1 MRAETRPDRAAV
13 VGALLRVVL
22 AGACWAMAA
31 VLAKYAFERG
41 VPPVRLAEARV
52 AVALVALA
60 PFLAWR
66 RPGLLRPPPGTWPA
80 LAGFGACVAAVNLT
94 YYLAIDH
101 LPVGVAVALQY
112 TGPAI
117 LLATTTLLLRREPRQ
132 PGVRGARLAPVDGSP
147 GRLAWAAAGLS
158 LAGAVLVSRALEGLG
173 ALDLPGLAAGL
184 ASAVLFAAYLLS
196 AELAGRRGAEPATTL
211 LWGFLV
217 AVAIW
222 SLAVPWW
229 SWPLAFLAD
238 PGVAGAVLGVGL
250 LGTLLPFALAVGAV
264 RVISAATAGIAATAE
279 PVFAAAFAWLLLG
292 QRLNPAQLGRG
303 RPGRRRGRP
312 GPAGRGQGPAGG
324 RLAQLRQDVAGDQGR
339 GQEDERHR
347 RDAGEPGLA
356 AGADPPAG
364 AGHGQGDHRLE
375 ARGDQEPDGGEQH
388 QPGRAPGALG
398 REHRRGARGQPERP
412 GEGVG
417 QVAGDALPEGP
428 AVADLELAVPP
439 PQGDRVAAR
448 LPGQVQ
454 QEQGADGPDPQRPP
468 VQRADDPGEGQGR
481 RAAAPGRRWPTRG

>member
-1 MRAETRPDRAAV
+1 V
-13 VGALLRVVL
+13 VAGALGRVVL

-41 VPPVRLAEARV
+41 MPPVRLAEARV

-80 LAGFGACVAAVNLT
+80 LATFGACVAAVNLT

-117 LLATTTLLLRREPRQ
+117 LLATTTLLRR
-132 PGVRGARLAPVDGSP
+132 GKADS

-158 LAGAVLVSRALEGLG
+158 VAGAVLVSRALEGLG
-173 ALDLPGLAAGL
+173 GLDLPGVAAGM

-211 LWGFLV
+211 VWGFLV

-222 SLAVPWW
+222 SVAVPWW
-229 SWPLAFLAD
+229 SWPVGALAD
-238 PGVAGAVLGVGL
+238 PGMAGAVLGVGL

-292 QRLNPAQLGRG
+292 QRLGPAQL
-303 RPGRRRGRP
+303 
-312 GPAGRGQGPAGG
+312 AGAALVVAGVV
-324 RLAQLRQDVAGDQGR
+324 LAQL
-339 GQEDERHR
+339 
-347 RDAGEPGLA
+347 A
-356 AGADPPAG
+356 AT
-364 AGHGQGDHRLE
+364 
-375 ARGDQEPDGGEQH
+375 
-388 QPGRAPGALG
+388 RAALG
-398 REHRRGARGQPERP
+398 VRG
-412 GEGVG
+412 
-417 QVAGDALPEGP
+417 
-428 AVADLELAVPP
+428 
-439 PQGDRVAAR
+439 PQG
-448 LPGQVQ
+448 
-454 QEQGADGPDPQRPP
+454 
-468 VQRADDPGEGQGR
+468 
-481 RAAAPGRRWPTRG
+481 

>member
-1 MRAETRPDRAAV
+1 M

-117 LLATTTLLLRREPRQ
+117 LLAMTTLLLRGTR
-132 PGVRGARLAPVDGSP
+132 AASLAPRSTEGPGGSSLAPRSTGGP

-292 QRLNPAQLGRG
+292 QRLNPAQL
-303 RPGRRRGRP
+303 
-312 GPAGRGQGPAGG
+312 AGAGLVVAG
-324 RLAQLRQDVAGDQGR
+324 VVLAQLA
-339 GQEDERHR
+339 
-347 RDAGEPGLA
+347 
-356 AGADPPAG
+356 
-364 AGHGQGDHRLE
+364 
-375 ARGDQEPDGGEQH
+375 
-388 QPGRAPGALG
+388 
-398 REHRRGARGQPERP
+398 
-412 GEGVG
+412 
-417 QVAGDALPEGP
+417 
-428 AVADLELAVPP
+428 
-439 PQGDRVAAR
+439 AAR
-448 LPGQVQ
+448 
-454 QEQGADGPDPQRPP
+454 ARPE
-468 VQRADDPGEGQGR
+468 VA
-481 RAAAPGRRWPTRG
+481 

>member
-1 MRAETRPDRAAV
+1 MRAETRPDRGAV
-13 VGALLRVVL
+13 VGALGRVVL

-52 AVALVALA
+52 AVALIALA

-80 LAGFGACVAAVNLT
+80 LVGFGACVAAVNLT
-94 YYLAIDH
+94 YYLALDH
-101 LPVGVAVALQY
+101 LPVGVAVSLQY

-117 LLATTTLLLRREPRQ
+117 LMAATTLLA
-132 PGVRGARLAPVDGSP
+132 RGTRSPDGGP
-147 GRLAWAAAGLS
+147 AGNQGRLAWAAAGLS

-173 ALDLPGLAAGL
+173 GLDLPGLAAGL

-222 SLAVPWW
+222 SVAVPWW
-229 SWPLAFLAD
+229 SWPLASLAD

-292 QRLNPAQLGRG
+292 QRLNPAQL
-303 RPGRRRGRP
+303 
-312 GPAGRGQGPAGG
+312 AGAALVVTGVV
-324 RLAQLRQDVAGDQGR
+324 LAQLA
-339 GQEDERHR
+339 
-347 RDAGEPGLA
+347 
-356 AGADPPAG
+356 
-364 AGHGQGDHRLE
+364 
-375 ARGDQEPDGGEQH
+375 
-388 QPGRAPGALG
+388 
-398 REHRRGARGQPERP
+398 
-412 GEGVG
+412 
-417 QVAGDALPEGP
+417 
-428 AVADLELAVPP
+428 
-439 PQGDRVAAR
+439 AAR
-448 LPGQVQ
+448 
-454 QEQGADGPDPQRPP
+454 AARPE
-468 VQRADDPGEGQGR
+468 VS
-481 RAAAPGRRWPTRG
+481 